1 MSAYRELALFINGE
15 WEVSTSGSLLPVVNP
30 ATGEAIGSLPV
41 ATIEQIDSAVKSAS
55 RAFAE
60 WRRAPATERRN
71 VLRRAAEIL
80 REKAETVA
88 YRLTL
93 EQGKPVAQAR
103 LEVTRVCDIFEYYA
117 EEATRLC
124 ERSFP
129 ARPDGIQHQ
138 LVPEPVGV
146 IAAFTAW
153 NFPLVLAGRKLAMAL
168 AAGCSVVLKASEE
181 TPASA
186 MALVEA
192 LDDAGLPKGVV
203 NLLFGRPAEIAE
215 RLIGAPEV
223 RKISLTGSIRV
234 GKQIAENAG
243 RYLKPCSLELG
254 GHCPVL
260 IFPDVDIEDT
270 VDKLVSAK
278 FANAGQICTS
288 PSRFMIHADIY
299 DRFVDVFLRRTE
311 QLQLGN
317 GIDCVTQV
325 GPLANERGLRSIEEY
340 VDSARRAG
348 ARILCGGAKADRPGY
363 FYRPTVMVDLPSDAR
378 VMQEEYFGPLAP
390 MVRFKHEDEAVKLA
404 NSLPYGLAAYV
415 FTRDEVRS
423 KRLVQ
428 SIEAGGVF
436 INTAVTLSEYTPFC
450 GVKESGYGYEGGR
463 EGLETFVHYKLVNR
477 VTCDG

>member
-1 MSAYRELALFINGE
+1 
-15 WEVSTSGSLLPVVNP
+15 
-30 ATGEAIGSLPV
+30 
-41 ATIEQIDSAVKSAS
+41 
-55 RAFAE
+55 
-60 WRRAPATERRN
+60 
-71 VLRRAAEIL
+71 
-80 REKAETVA
+80 
-88 YRLTL
+88 
-93 EQGKPVAQAR
+93 
-103 LEVTRVCDIFEYYA
+103 
-117 EEATRLC
+117 
-124 ERSFP
+124 
-129 ARPDGIQHQ
+129 
-138 LVPEPVGV
+138 V

>member
-1 MSAYRELALFINGE
+1 
-15 WEVSTSGSLLPVVNP
+15 
-30 ATGEAIGSLPV
+30 
-41 ATIEQIDSAVKSAS
+41 
-55 RAFAE
+55 
-60 WRRAPATERRN
+60 
-71 VLRRAAEIL
+71 
-80 REKAETVA
+80 
-88 YRLTL
+88 
-93 EQGKPVAQAR
+93 
-103 LEVTRVCDIFEYYA
+103 
-117 EEATRLC
+117 
-124 ERSFP
+124 
-129 ARPDGIQHQ
+129 
-138 LVPEPVGV
+138 
-146 IAAFTAW
+146 
-153 NFPLVLAGRKLAMAL
+153 
-168 AAGCSVVLKASEE
+168 
-181 TPASA
+181 
-186 MALVEA
+186 
-192 LDDAGLPKGVV
+192 
-203 NLLFGRPAEIAE
+203 
-215 RLIGAPEV
+215 
-223 RKISLTGSIRV
+223 
-234 GKQIAENAG
+234 
-243 RYLKPCSLELG
+243 
-254 GHCPVL
+254 
-260 IFPDVDIEDT
+260 
-270 VDKLVSAK
+270 
-278 FANAGQICTS
+278 
-288 PSRFMIHADIY
+288 MIHADIY